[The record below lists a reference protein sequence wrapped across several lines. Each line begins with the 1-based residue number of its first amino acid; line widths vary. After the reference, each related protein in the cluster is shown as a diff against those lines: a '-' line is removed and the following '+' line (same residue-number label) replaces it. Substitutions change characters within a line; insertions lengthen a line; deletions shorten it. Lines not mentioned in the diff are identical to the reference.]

1 MSEVVYLLC
10 QLKGEGGNSLALLPI
25 TLKREVIAVERWT
38 KEDIAKVQRLNYLTD
53 LLIGIALT
61 SAVIVCIGLVF

>member
-1 MSEVVYLLC
+1 MSEVVYSLC
-10 QLKGEGGNSLALLPI
+10 QLEAIYYRLNLPI

-61 SAVIVCIGLVF
+61 SAVIVFVGLVC